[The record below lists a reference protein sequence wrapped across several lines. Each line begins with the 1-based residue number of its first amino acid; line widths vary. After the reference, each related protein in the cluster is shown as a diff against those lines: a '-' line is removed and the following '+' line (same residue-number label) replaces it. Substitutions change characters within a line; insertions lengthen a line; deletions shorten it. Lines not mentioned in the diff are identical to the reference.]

1 MLFLFHDQVK
11 YAVVTVPPNFNNAQ
25 RQATKDAGTISGLKV
40 LRFINE
46 PTASA
51 ISYDLA
57 QETNEKLVLEL
68 DMGGGTYDVSLLSIG
83 HNLSTVS
90 LSYITGCM
98 RIQR

>member
-1 MLFLFHDQVK
+1 MLFLFHKQVN
-11 YAVVTVPPNFNNAQ
+11 YTVVTVPANFNNAQ

-40 LRFINE
+40 LRLINE

-51 ISYDLA
+51 ISNNLTK
-57 QETNEKLVLEL
+57 EIIEKLVLVL
-68 DMGGGTYDVSLLSIG
+68 DMGGGTFDVSLLSIG
-83 HNLSTVS
+83 NNVSTVS